1 MSDLLSMRTE
11 SLAGPPRRAL
21 GYTGRHRAS
30 GPAGHLPVQPGDGE
44 CIPAAQLSA
53 IRLLSAPVRP
63 ALSAPLHWTTAVRGG
78 VTAGPVPP
86 GLRVPPAERLSAL
99 RAEAECRPPAATA
112 PPSRGRAA
120 LWPPVTYPPDS
131 AAEPPFVT
139 AAARPL
145 AERLRQTWRAADGS
159 GTFGAVS
166 ADPGPPA
173 SGRRARALSPYL
185 PPPYLPTPGPPSP
198 GRLPPYCRPPYCRP
212 PYCRPP
218 YCRPPY
224 CRPPYS
230 LPAVTTRCLSR
241 RPLSPRPPSQR
252 PSSRTPRS
260 PSALTP
266 GPAGPT
272 CPACGPTGS
281 AFRRPATDRDPAGG
295 LARSKY

>member
-21 GYTGRHRAS
+21 GYAGRHRAS
-30 GPAGHLPVQPGDGE
+30 GPAGHLPVQPGEGE

-78 VTAGPVPP
+78 VTAGPVPHS
-86 GLRVPPAERLSAL
+86 LRVPPADRLSAL

-120 LWPPVTYPPDS
+120 LWPPVTYPPDP

-173 SGRRARALSPYL
+173 WAGGALSP
-185 PPPYLPTPGPPSP
+185 
-198 GRLPPYCRPPYCRP
+198 
-212 PYCRPP
+212 
-218 YCRPPY
+218 
-224 CRPPYS
+224 
-230 LPAVTTRCLSR
+230 
-241 RPLSPRPPSQR
+241 
-252 PSSRTPRS
+252 
-260 PSALTP
+260 
-266 GPAGPT
+266 
-272 CPACGPTGS
+272 
-281 AFRRPATDRDPAGG
+281 
-295 LARSKY
+295 